1 MQRLVTVM
9 GNYDT
14 QYPEPAAVAAA
25 ASHALFSGTPKRRYM
40 VVSNAREADVTIYKA
55 IEELVHLN
63 QAHPFSYDRDVL
75 VRKLDS
81 ALARI
86 R

>member
-1 MQRLVTVM
+1 MQRMVAAM
-9 GNYDT
+9 GNYDN
-14 QYPEPAAVAAA
+14 YPEPDDVAQA
-25 ASHALFSGTPKRRYM
+25 ASHALFDPAPKMRYM
-40 VVSNAREADVTIYKA
+40 VVPAAGQANVTINKA
-55 IEELVHLN
+55 IEELVQLN
-63 QAHPFSYDRDVL
+63 QAHKFSYDRETL